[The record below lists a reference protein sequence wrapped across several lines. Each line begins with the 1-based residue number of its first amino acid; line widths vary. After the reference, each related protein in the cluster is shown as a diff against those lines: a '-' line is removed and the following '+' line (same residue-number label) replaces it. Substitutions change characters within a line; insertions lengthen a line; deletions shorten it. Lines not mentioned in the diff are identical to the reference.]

1 MQELSEVFLS
11 LLVTSG
17 IGLILATIKILYK
30 SKCKSVEC
38 CGILK
43 CERDI
48 EHEVE
53 LDEREPPSPRAENTS
68 SSQRA

>member
-11 LLVTSG
+11 LVVTSG
-17 IGLILATIKILYK
+17 IGLILAIIKILYK
-30 SKCKSVEC
+30 SKCKNVEC
-38 CGILK
+38 CGGLLK

-53 LDEREPPSPRAENTS
+53 LDERDPPSPRAENNN
-68 SSQRA
+68 RV

>member
-17 IGLILATIKILYK
+17 IGLLLAIIKTLYR
-30 SKCKSVEC
+30 SKCKIVEC

-53 LDEREPPSPRAENTS
+53 LDEREPPSPRPENTN
-68 SSQRA
+68 SQRV

>member
-1 MQELSEVFLS
+1 MRGNRHHQGQIIIVNEF
-11 LLVTSG
+11 
-17 IGLILATIKILYK
+17 K
-30 SKCKSVEC
+30 SKCKTVEC

-53 LDEREPPSPRAENTS
+53 LDEREPPSPRAEDTN
-68 SSQRA
+68 SQRV

>member
-17 IGLILATIKILYK
+17 IGLVLAIIKILYK
-30 SKCKSVEC
+30 SKCKTVEC

-53 LDEREPPSPRAENTS
+53 LDERESPSPRPENTN
-68 SSQRA
+68 SQRV